1 MLTESGM
8 GMATGLAL
16 CLVGMIGLIV
26 AIRQYRHK
34 GSVFDAAYFAA
45 PKPEREKL
53 KTNKAY
59 RYAGNLFLVL
69 ATACLLLGISFLFD
83 SEALA
88 FVGAVVALG
97 EAGAGLHVSRCA
109 GSGLNADG

>member
-1 MLTESGM
+1 MLTKSGM
-8 GMATGLAL
+8 GMAAGLAL
-16 CLVGMIGLIV
+16 CLVGVIGLIV

-59 RYAGNLFLVL
+59 RYAGNLFLCWPRPVYFW
-69 ATACLLLGISFLFD
+69 GFL
-83 SEALA
+83 SYLIRRHWR
-88 FVGAVVALG
+88 L
-97 EAGAGLHVSRCA
+97 
-109 GSGLNADG
+109 